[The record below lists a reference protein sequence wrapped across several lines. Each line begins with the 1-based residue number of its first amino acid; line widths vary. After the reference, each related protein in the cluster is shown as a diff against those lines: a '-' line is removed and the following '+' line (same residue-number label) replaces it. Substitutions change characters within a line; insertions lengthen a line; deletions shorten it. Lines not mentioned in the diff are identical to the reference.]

1 MNDDAAAAGTAVRPP
16 FSIQPS
22 SQLHYYKTGPSQSSR
37 RPPFAPSPSGSREPT
52 HGQDRGDSASARIG
66 VANAAADSQGNPAT
80 HWPPPRSSSLAFEP
94 PPEINE
100 LAGHSGSK
108 RQFPGRLLFI
118 STQLARNVLAG
129 CKRRRGYHCRRSV
142 LSNAI
147 TFTLKDPAV

>member
-52 HGQDRGDSASARIG
+52 HGQDRGDSASAHIG

-100 LAGHSGSK
+100 LRATLAANDSFLAAYYSYRPNWLGMFWPDANDVADTIVAGPCSRMPSHL
-108 RQFPGRLLFI
+108 P
-118 STQLARNVLAG
+118 
-129 CKRRRGYHCRRSV
+129 
-142 LSNAI
+142 
-147 TFTLKDPAV
+147 